1 MKKINYLNMH
11 NHTQIL
17 NSITAWILL
26 GFTHEDIIEFTNQ
39 EGYSISDREIGALTV
54 CIDQQVESDLN
65 HESME

>member
-1 MKKINYLNMH
+1 MKKINYLNTH

-39 EGYSISDREIGALTV
+39 EGYSISDKEIDALTV
-54 CIDQQVESDLN
+54 CIDQQVERDLN

>member
-1 MKKINYLNMH
+1 MKKINYFNIH

-17 NSITAWILL
+17 NLINAWILL

-39 EGYSISDREIGALTV
+39 EGYSISDKEIDALTV

>member
-1 MKKINYLNMH
+1 MKKIDYLNIH

-17 NSITAWILL
+17 NLITAWILL
-26 GFTHEDIIEFTNQ
+26 GFTHEDIIEFATQ
-39 EGYSISDREIGALTV
+39 EGYSVSDKEIGALTV

>member
-1 MKKINYLNMH
+1 MH

-39 EGYSISDREIGALTV
+39 EGYSISDKEIDALTV
-54 CIDQQVESDLN
+54 CIDQQIERDLN

>member
-1 MKKINYLNMH
+1 MKKINYLNIH

-26 GFTHEDIIEFTNQ
+26 GFTNKDIIEFTNQ
-39 EGYSISDREIGALTV
+39 EGYSISDKEIDALTV
-54 CIDQQVESDLN
+54 CIDQQIERDLN

>member
-1 MKKINYLNMH
+1 MKKINYLNVH

-17 NSITAWILL
+17 NLIRAWILL

-39 EGYSISDREIGALTV
+39 EGYSISDKEIDALTV
-54 CIDQQVESDLN
+54 CIDQQIESDLN

>member
-1 MKKINYLNMH
+1 MKKINYLSIH

-39 EGYSISDREIGALTV
+39 EGYSISDKEIDALTLCV
-54 CIDQQVESDLN
+54 NQQVERDLN

>member
-1 MKKINYLNMH
+1 MKKIDYLNVH

-17 NSITAWILL
+17 NLISAWILL
-26 GFTHEDIIEFTNQ
+26 GVTHEDIIEFTNQ
-39 EGYSISDREIGALTV
+39 EGYSISNKELDALTV

>member
-1 MKKINYLNMH
+1 MKKINYFNIH
-11 NHTQIL
+11 SHTQIL
-17 NSITAWILL
+17 NLINAWILL

-39 EGYSISDREIGALTV
+39 EGYSISDKEIDALTV

>member
-1 MKKINYLNMH
+1 MKKINYLNVH

-17 NSITAWILL
+17 NLISAWILL

-39 EGYSISDREIGALTV
+39 EGYSISDKEIDALTV

>member
-1 MKKINYLNMH
+1 MKKIDYLNVH
-11 NHTQIL
+11 NHPQIL
-17 NSITAWILL
+17 NLISAWILL

-39 EGYSISDREIGALTV
+39 EGYSISDKEIDALTV

>member
-1 MKKINYLNMH
+1 MKKINYLNVH

-17 NSITAWILL
+17 NLISAWIIL
-26 GFTHEDIIEFTNQ
+26 GFTNKDIIEFATQ
-39 EGYSISDREIGALTV
+39 ESYSVADKEIYALTM

>member
-1 MKKINYLNMH
+1 MKKIDYLNVH

-17 NSITAWILL
+17 NLISEWILL
-26 GFTHEDIIEFTNQ
+26 GFTHKDIIEFANQ
-39 EGYSISDREIGALTV
+39 EGYSVSDKEIYALTM

>member
-26 GFTHEDIIEFTNQ
+26 GFTHEDIIELATQ
-39 EGYSISDREIGALTV
+39 EGYSISDKEIDALTV
-54 CIDQQVESDLN
+54 CIDQQIESDLN

>member
-26 GFTHEDIIEFTNQ
+26 GFTNKDIIEFATQ
-39 EGYSISDREIGALTV
+39 EGYSVSDKEIDALTV
-54 CIDQQVESDLN
+54 CIDQQIERDLN

>member
-39 EGYSISDREIGALTV
+39 EGYSISDKEIDALTV

>member
-1 MKKINYLNMH
+1 MKKINYLNVH

-17 NSITAWILL
+17 NLISAWILL

-39 EGYSISDREIGALTV
+39 EGYSISDKEIDALTV
-54 CIDQQVESDLN
+54 CIDQQVERDLN

>member
-39 EGYSISDREIGALTV
+39 EGYSISDKEIDALTV
-54 CIDQQVESDLN
+54 CIDQQIESDLN

>member
-1 MKKINYLNMH
+1 MKKIDYLNVH

-17 NSITAWILL
+17 NLISAWIIL
-26 GFTHEDIIEFTNQ
+26 GFTNKDIIEFATQ
-39 EGYSISDREIGALTV
+39 EGYSISDKEIYALTM

>member
-1 MKKINYLNMH
+1 MKKIDYLNVH

-17 NSITAWILL
+17 NLISAWILL
-26 GFTHEDIIEFTNQ
+26 GFTHEDIIEFTIQ
-39 EGYSISDREIGALTV
+39 YGYDITIKEIDALTV

>member
-1 MKKINYLNMH
+1 MH

-39 EGYSISDREIGALTV
+39 EGYSISDKEIDALTV